1 MPPGGVCIII
11 TERYALDHMSGRSE
25 NPRKPRVR
33 YTLFAFFVAVLAGLG
48 SVSGAL
54 IAALLL
60 GVVEAF
66 VATYV
71 GSSYSLLAIFTTL
84 LVALLI
90 SPRGI
95 LRRGL

>member
-1 MPPGGVCIII
+1 MQLP
-11 TERYALDHMSGRSE
+11 
-25 NPRKPRVR
+25 
-33 YTLFAFFVAVLAGLG
+33 AV
-48 SVSGAL
+48 V
-54 IAALLL
+54 AALLL
-60 GVVEAF
+60 GVIEAY

-84 LVALLI
+84 FLVLLI